1 MPRTRTRVRNRTRPH
16 DPDYPPARAAQL
28 RRDVRKKMA
37 KFRASLLYERLVA
50 AERSAEATSAQQ
62 KAPGLAAGGSA
73 CSANES
79 ED

>member
-1 MPRTRTRVRNRTRPH
+1 VPRTRTRVRNRTRPH

-37 KFRASLLYERLVA
+37 KFRASLLYQRLVD
-50 AERSAEATSAQQ
+50 AERRAETTAAQQ
-62 KAPGLAAGGSA
+62 KAPGLAIGGSA
-73 CSANES
+73 GSTDDG